1 MLVCIYGKFVSL
13 KSAFEGK
20 RGSFEPLRVRVLAKI
35 GVFLSRKIREK
46 GVFLNMEN
54 TDGLHVM
61 CPSGGTG
68 EQT

>member
-1 MLVCIYGKFVSL
+1 MSL

-20 RGSFEPLRVRVLAKI
+20 RGYFEALKVSVLAKT
-35 GVFLSRKIREK
+35 GVFLNRKIRGK

-68 EQT
+68 ASPLQSGLPRE